1 MDLNKPEKL
10 TFRVDHFLGATPQTY
25 CTFFD
30 YIIHTETYRKR
41 YQSRYKNN
49 FLPHCLEDGALM
61 PNVFVSGFDAIYRS
75 LHEMDGILI
84 PAFKR
89 QYDKIEPEKRPF
101 VFYMLHK
108 YMNNIF
114 SNMES
119 RLQYCLLAVCN
130 GIEDGADFPE
140 NFSVDINTGVL
151 HPHEDEGE
159 FTMKRNDLPLDVPAF
174 DTW

>member
-1 MDLNKPEKL
+1 
-10 TFRVDHFLGATPQTY
+10 
-25 CTFFD
+25 
-30 YIIHTETYRKR
+30 
-41 YQSRYKNN
+41 
-49 FLPHCLEDGALM
+49 M